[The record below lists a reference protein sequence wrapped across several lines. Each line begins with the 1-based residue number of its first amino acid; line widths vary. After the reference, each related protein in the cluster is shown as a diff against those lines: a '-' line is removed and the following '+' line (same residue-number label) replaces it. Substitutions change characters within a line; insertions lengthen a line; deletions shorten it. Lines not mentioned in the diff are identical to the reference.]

1 MRSGTELRNRV
12 GLSRIG
18 DEVQLTVDRGGSERS
33 VSVRIEQPPAT
44 TATSQRRGLRQ
55 R

>member
-1 MRSGTELRNRV
+1 MHSGTELRNRV

-18 DEVQLTVDRGGSERS
+18 DEVQLTVDRGGTERT
-33 VSVRIEQPPAT
+33 VAVRVEQAAT
-44 TATSQRRGLRQ
+44 TTTTQRRGLKQ